1 MIILMAR
8 NYIEQGICIAF
19 MQRLNQYHPDIFEM
33 IYHIKNESATG
44 HVAGIGIKKGA
55 PDYFLAMAKGGYH
68 GLYFE
73 MKKPKGRL
81 SKDQLEFI
89 PKLREQGY
97 KVEVCYSWIE
107 AVDACLVYCLD

>member
-8 NYIEQGICIAF
+8 NYIEEGICIAF

-81 SKDQLEFI
+81 SKDQL
-89 PKLREQGY
+89 
-97 KVEVCYSWIE
+97 
-107 AVDACLVYCLD
+107 